1 MSKTRKLLSVVLALV
16 MLVSVFAVSANAYGY
31 EDADATYTQTW
42 VLGEP
47 QDNGDGTY
55 TVEVSLT
62 TDYATGAIQFVV
74 TNTDNTVAALTAV
87 EVGSAIPA
95 SYGIEEASFSNKTG
109 KVMLIPDTSSDN
121 TITAAAINGVIAV
134 LTYEYSGEGSADIA
148 IANNP
153 KTATNVAGTLIAARM
168 DNGDLVTGDMI
179 TGQTVTSTGATWTI
193 GGATEAPTLAV
204 IDGTIG
210 VINTDYT
217 EYGPYFD
224 SCNGFIYGV
233 EPEYG
238 ETIDMV
244 FEVTGDGEMEVIP
257 NEYGSDC
264 GTGTV
269 VNVLDLDGNVVETYV
284 LIIFGDVDGSGDI
297 TADDAYYIELHDAW
311 GYGESGQFEDP
322 ALLLAGDVD
331 VSGSVDADDAYY
343 IELHDAY
350 GYGEDGHMYQTDV
363 MDLL

>member
-1 MSKTRKLLSVVLALV
+1 MSKTRKLLSVVLALA

-31 EDADATYTQTW
+31 EDENAAYTQTW
-42 VLGEP
+42 DLSEP
-47 QDNGDGTY
+47 VDNGDGTY
-55 TVEVSLT
+55 TVDVLLKT
-62 TDYATGAIQFVV
+62 NYATGVIQFVV
-74 TNTDNTVAALTAV
+74 TNTDNTVAVLAGA

-95 SYGIEEASFSNKTG
+95 AYGATASYSNKSG
-109 KVMLIPDTSSDN
+109 KVMIIPSTADDN
-121 TITAAAINGVIAV
+121 TITAQAIDGVVAT
-134 LTYEYSGEGSADIA
+134 LTYEYAGEGSADIA

-153 KTATNVAGTLIAARM
+153 KTATNLAGSLIAARV
-168 DNGDLVTGDMI
+168 DNGDLVTGGMI
-179 TGQTVTSTGATWTI
+179 TGQTVTDTGATWTI
-193 GGATEAPTLAV
+193 GASAVAPTLAV

-224 SCNGFIYGV
+224 PCNGFIYGV

-238 ETIDMV
+238 ESIDMV
-244 FEVTGDGEMEVIP
+244 FEVVGDGEIEIIA

-322 ALLLAGDVD
+322 AMLLAGDVD